1 MKSISPKRVR
11 LPMMTPFEKSG
22 FLLRI
27 LIDQLGLVDPGVD
40 IPIDIGFVFHGLPS
54 SFRKR

>member
-1 MKSISPKRVR
+1 
-11 LPMMTPFEKSG
+11 MMTPFEKSG

-54 SFRKR
+54 SLRKQ